1 MQRYKK
7 SWFLAKNGYLGGKIF
22 FLMLKEQIYQACLDH
37 VAHNIE
43 TLQASIRAAQ
53 ETSQAETKSSAG
65 DKYET
70 TRAMMQIDIETHTK
84 RLNEAQNLQTTLLQI
99 AWQDVHEWVK
109 VGSLVTTNQG
119 VFFIAI
125 GIGQVRIEGQAYF
138 VVSPTSPIGA
148 CLLKK
153 KVHDTF
159 TFLQKKY
166 EVLAIA

>member
-1 MQRYKK
+1 M
-7 SWFLAKNGYLGGKIF
+7 YLGRKI
-22 FLMLKEQIYQACLDH
+22 FLMLKEQIYQACLDR

-43 TLQASIRAAQ
+43 TLQASICAAQ
-53 ETSQAETKSSAG
+53 ETSSAETKSSAG

-70 TRAMMQIDIETHTK
+70 TRAMMQIEIESYTK
-84 RLNEAQNLQTTLLQI
+84 RLVEAQKLQMTLLQI
-99 AWQDVHEWVK
+99 PWQDVYEWVK

-125 GIGQVRIEGQAYF
+125 GIGQLSIEGRVYF
-138 VVSPTSPIGA
+138 VVSPASPIGA

-166 EVLAIA
+166 EILAIA

>member
-1 MQRYKK
+1 
-7 SWFLAKNGYLGGKIF
+7 
-22 FLMLKEQIYQACLDH
+22 MLKEQIYQACLDH

-119 VFFIAI
+119 VFFMAI

-138 VVSPTSPIGA
+138 VVSPTSPIGT